1 MPVPAGKSAGEFH
14 EPTQADD
21 VYAFG
26 ALMVEMV
33 TGDPSLATLGRGLK
47 YTAPYHRG
55 FQGVSKRRIHLLLV
69 QGRFERQSPSSCF
82 LAAALLAR

>member
-1 MPVPAGKSAGEFH
+1 MVHVESLEHCMPDPQHVHEEMRKVSGVTGHGGDGRVPVPAGKSAGEFH

-33 TGDPSLATLGRGLK
+33 TGDQPLATLSRGLK
-47 YTAPYHRG
+47 YRLP
-55 FQGVSKRRIHLLLV
+55 
-69 QGRFERQSPSSCF
+69 
-82 LAAALLAR
+82 